1 MSQIQGHEQEQFRQQ
16 HGNPAAMAKSNVD
29 SPTPPASPPGTPE
42 AGGRGSRNTVNSSK
56 MMSSSSTLISSN
68 SGYSVS
74 CSSLGAWIAP
84 LAQVPGNR
92 NRMADRSASG
102 AAVEASVEYPVGFPA
117 QLRQLGMLA
126 LVADAPILNA
136 WHEVYHYLFD
146 ITLR

>member
-16 HGNPAAMAKSNVD
+16 HGIPAMAKSNVD
-29 SPTPPASPPGTPE
+29 LPTPPASPPGTPE
-42 AGGRGSRNTVNSSK
+42 AGGRGSRNTLNSSN
-56 MMSSSSTLISSN
+56 TLISSN

-74 CSSLGAWIAP
+74 CSSLGMWIAP
-84 LAQVPGNR
+84 LAQVPGNC
-92 NRMADRSASG
+92 NRLADSSASG
-102 AAVEASVEYPVGFPA
+102 AAVEESADYPVGFPA